1 MSAATSGAPAH
12 LQPVV
17 DTLSCLAEPYLLTD
31 LDGEVL
37 FANRAARRV
46 FDTSELPTSLGDVA
60 ADADTLHQ
68 ALDRWRGSADPRPAT
83 LALADGGSVRG
94 NGCRLRN
101 HTAIVV
107 RLSRVGDGLVGL
119 SQLTT
124 QVEQDNLR
132 RRQDELDRSLQ
143 HLHAANRRL
152 DAFED
157 EMREHAAAV
166 AHDVRTPLFTILGA
180 ARRLQ
185 SGGHVDQDGTPYL
198 DLLLDGATHLH
209 EVTESLLDVA
219 RIDRAGW
226 EAHPV
231 STTDVARAVLAE
243 REQELAAI
251 DAEVVVSDLPGI
263 VADRRA
269 LHHVIYEL
277 IDNCITYRAV
287 DRPLQ
292 VEISG
297 RRQDR
302 WVEIRVEDNGRGVPP
317 GPEDRLF
324 ELFQGGTRAA
334 AAQGRG
340 IGLAT
345 CRRLVTRWGGQIR
358 CERRSTQGA
367 SFVFTGRSHASPEG
381 SGA

>member
-1 MSAATSGAPAH
+1 MTAATSGASTH
-12 LQPVV
+12 LQPVM

-46 FDTSELPTSLGDVA
+46 FDTPEPPSSLVDVA
-60 ADADTLHQ
+60 ADPDTLRQ
-68 ALDRWRGSADPRPAT
+68 VLDRWSGSAAPRPAT
-83 LALADGGSVRG
+83 IALGDGRSLRG

-101 HTAIVV
+101 HAAIIIRFSRSGD
-107 RLSRVGDGLVGL
+107 RLDGLA
-119 SQLTT
+119 QLTT
-124 QVEQDNLR
+124 QVQQDNLR
-132 RRQDELDRSLQ
+132 RRQDELERSLQ

-157 EMREHAAAV
+157 EMREHAGAV

-180 ARRLQ
+180 ARRLRA
-185 SGGHVDQDGTPYL
+185 GGHVDEAGTPYL
-198 DLLLDGATHLH
+198 ELLLDGATHLH
-209 EVTESLLDVA
+209 DVTESLLGIA
-219 RIDRAGW
+219 RIDRAAW
-226 EAHPV
+226 DTEPV
-231 STTDVARAVLAE
+231 STIDVARAVVAE
-243 REQELAAI
+243 REQDLADI
-251 DAEVVVSDLPGI
+251 DAEVVMTDLPGI

-269 LHHVIYEL
+269 LHQVMYEL
-277 IDNCITYRAV
+277 IDNCISYRSAE
-287 DRPLQ
+287 RPLR

-302 WVEIRVEDNGRGVPP
+302 WVEIRVDDNGRGIPP

-358 CERRSTQGA
+358 CERRSTPGA
-367 SFVFTGRSHASPEG
+367 SFVFTARSNVSPERAG
-381 SGA
+381 S